1 VTDSAPAAPSAVS
14 DGHDPPAAGEELPH
28 GDAES
33 VPEVASAR
41 EYLRSGLPSIYREK
55 DSFGMRFLYG
65 LERVLDRH
73 VAIIDSLGAYLSPQL
88 APPEMVD
95 AIAGWLG
102 LALDDAPTEAV
113 FGELLSIAERHASIA
128 DASRELP
135 GGVEL
140 HTSAEEVRREL
151 LGGVELHTSAEEV
164 RRELLGGVELH
175 TSAEEVRRKLLGSA
189 EQIARLRGTRAGLE
203 LVFEICF
210 PELHLKVEDHG
221 AVLLLNGAVEPP
233 DEPYP
238 GFEVHCQARL
248 EPALRGAVERAIER
262 QRPLQV
268 ARQPV
273 KDASE
278 LVADASELIEDA
290 ALGPER

>member
-14 DGHDPPAAGEELPH
+14 DGHDLPAAGEELPH

-113 FGELLSIAERHASIA
+113 FGELLSVAERHASIA

-140 HTSAEEVRREL
+140 HK
-151 LGGVELHTSAEEV
+151 
-164 RRELLGGVELH
+164 
-175 TSAEEVRRKLLGSA
+175 SAEEVRRKLLGSA